1 MKRAGIEEKEKDTK
15 GRIEGEHRERRLE
28 ERDLMI
34 RTRTAKKKNGDCR
47 VSVIQRGGEYN

>member
-34 RTRTAKKKNGDCR
+34 RTRTAKKKKWRLQGQCDSER
-47 VSVIQRGGEYN
+47 W